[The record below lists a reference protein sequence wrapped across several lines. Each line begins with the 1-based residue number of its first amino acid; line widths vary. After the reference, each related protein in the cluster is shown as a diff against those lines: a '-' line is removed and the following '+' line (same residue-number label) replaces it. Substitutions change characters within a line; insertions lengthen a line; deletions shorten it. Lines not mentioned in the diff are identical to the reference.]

1 MYGTRDAAQNWELEY
16 TEMMTEA
23 GFRQGAYSACV
34 FYHEEKNVRVVVH
47 GDDFTVLGPSKGLD
61 WFRGV
66 VQQRMEMKF
75 KNRLE
80 RGKPGALRILNRIV
94 TVTENGLEYEAD
106 QRHAEILM
114 RDMGVDENCK
124 GVVTP
129 GVTVSEGGHTGE
141 VLVGEETR
149 FRAVAARGNYLG
161 QDRMDMQF
169 AAKEISRFMSKPE
182 EQDWRSAKRL
192 ARYLKDN
199 KRMVIEYK
207 FQELPEKIVMWSDSD
222 FAGCRRTRRSTSAG
236 VAMFGGHCLKTY
248 SSTQPLI
255 ALSVGE
261 AEYYGIVKAGC
272 TGLGVQSL
280 FKDLGV
286 DVEVQIN
293 TDSSTGKSIASRRG
307 AGKVRHLD
315 TRELWIQERVARGD
329 IWIQKVRGEDNVA
342 DGLTK
347 HVDRQKMDQY
357 MKECGFVR
365 RSGRHELSPALGENV

>member
-1 MYGTRDAAQNWELEY
+1 
-16 TEMMTEA
+16 
-23 GFRQGAYSACV
+23 
-34 FYHEEKNVRVVVH
+34 
-47 GDDFTVLGPSKGLD
+47 
-61 WFRGV
+61 
-66 VQQRMEMKF
+66 
-75 KNRLE
+75 
-80 RGKPGALRILNRIV
+80 
-94 TVTENGLEYEAD
+94 
-106 QRHAEILM
+106 
-114 RDMGVDENCK
+114 
-124 GVVTP
+124 
-129 GVTVSEGGHTGE
+129 
-141 VLVGEETR
+141 
-149 FRAVAARGNYLG
+149 
-161 QDRMDMQF
+161 MDMQF

-365 RSGRHELSPALGENV
+365 RSGRHELSPALGEKV